1 MNVERIGVIAV
12 QDIVYNELDWIF
24 RELLTEDYGIDAE
37 IEVNF
42 PEYPTGKLIALQI
55 KSGKSYFLESNEER
69 VIFRFEKKHFQ
80 YWLNHSLPVI
90 IVLYNPENKECIWE
104 VVDRLTVQMVSE
116 EKCKMLIRKNNR
128 FDESVKVK
136 LIVLAYRN
144 NIDLLAFNI
153 DKFSVDAKYIFAALN
168 DVQKEQFLKAKEKN
182 DQHNMSTYSEPL
194 NLEFFL
200 RNVFSKIKNKKRDDK
215 GNSKRRNKRNASMM
229 TLPLNRRF
237 FGKQFI
243 AAYKEA
249 ENFINNKNEKILVI
263 VGNEGIGKT
272 TFVKEIYEKHRNVH
286 NFILINIK
294 EISTECQVIDKVKE
308 IYEKE
313 KLENTD
319 KVIIIDGWDELYSI
333 NGEGYILSELISWI
347 RSCVGIKIII
357 TLRNISN
364 NIDKEIVVLKLYPF
378 TEEEGAYYLH
388 SMGIL
393 DKDAI
398 ANRNIYNVLRVCN
411 TPLLLNMLIFTCQD
425 LDIPIGEIST
435 EKILYS
441 IMRHHTNEE
450 NMILEHLAYEMIHT
464 QRYFVNIYDEGVLS
478 SMAEYEEIIVEDN
491 QISFVHKMFL
501 DFFAA
506 IYIFKR
512 LFLQEK
518 AIENFERNVYQ
529 IFSDDICSAEIFGY
543 IKLLI
548 KNENK
553 LRSKEYIERLNNIF
567 YIMLKRGMLYEMSK
581 EQNNFLLISNIFY
594 PVWHLVSY
602 LNKNYCG
609 RFTLYNSEENS
620 KNLTCLID
628 IFNRV
633 HFSEKYLDFSR
644 TEIER
649 YKLWRCNL
657 ININFK
663 EANLQHVNFLGSCLN
678 YSNFED
684 ADMSYCI
691 LISTNMR
698 YANMRNVKLLGAN
711 VSYCIVSEEN
721 MKYIL
726 PFRDTLKGLH
736 NLLIFMENGE
746 IKKYE
751 QYVSGKE

>member
-1 MNVERIGVIAV
+1 MNVGRIGVIAV
-12 QDIVYNELDWIF
+12 QDIVYNKLDWIF
-24 RELLTEDYGIDAE
+24 RELPTEDYGIDAE
-37 IEVNF
+37 IEVNV
-42 PEYPTGKLIALQI
+42 PEYPTGKLIKLQI
-55 KSGKSYFLESNEER
+55 KSGESYFSESNEER
-69 VIFRFEKKHFQ
+69 VIFRFEEKHFQ

-90 IVLYNPENKECIWE
+90 IVLYNPESKECIWE
-104 VVDRLTVQMVSE
+104 VVDRLTVQLVS
-116 EKCKMLIRKNNR
+116 KDKYKILIRKNNR
-128 FDESVKVK
+128 FDESAKAK
-136 LIVLAYRN
+136 LIILAYRN
-144 NIDLLAFNI
+144 NIDLLALNI
-153 DKFSVDAKYIFAALN
+153 DKFSVEAQDIFSALN
-168 DVQKEQFLKAKEKN
+168 DAQKEQFLKAKEKN
-182 DQHNMSTYSEPL
+182 DQQNMSTYSEPL

-215 GNSKRRNKRNASMM
+215 GNSKRRNRKNASMM
-229 TLPLNRRF
+229 TWPLNRRF
-237 FGKQFI
+237 FGKQFMV
-243 AAYKEA
+243 AYKET
-249 ENFINNKNEKILVI
+249 ENFINNKNEKFMII

-272 TFVKEIYEKHRNVH
+272 TFVKEIYEKYRNEH
-286 NFILINIK
+286 NIILINIK
-294 EISTECQVIDKVKE
+294 EISTECQAIDKVKE
-308 IYEKE
+308 ICEKG

-333 NGEGYILSELISWI
+333 NGESYILSELILWA
-347 RSCVGIKIII
+347 RNCVGIKIIV
-357 TLRNISN
+357 TLRYINN
-364 NIDKEIVVLKLYPF
+364 NIDREINVLKLYPF
-378 TEEEGAYYLH
+378 TEEEGVHYLYC
-388 SMGIL
+388 MGVL

-425 LDIPIGEIST
+425 LDLSIEEIST

-441 IMRHHTNEE
+441 IMKRHTNEE

-464 QRYFVNIYDEGVLS
+464 QRYFISIHDESVLS
-478 SMAEYEEIIVEDN
+478 SMAGYEEIIVEDN

-518 AIENFERNVYQ
+518 AIENFERNIYQ
-529 IFSDDICSAEIFGY
+529 IFSDDICSVEIFGY

-548 KNENK
+548 KNEKK
-553 LRSKEYIERLNNIF
+553 LRSKEYIGRLNNIF

-581 EQNNFLLISNIFY
+581 EQNNFVLISNIFY

-609 RFTLYNSEENS
+609 GFTLCNSEENS

-628 IFNRV
+628 VFNRV
-633 HFSEKYLDFSR
+633 YFSEKYLDFSR
-644 TEIER
+644 TEIKR
-649 YKLWRCNL
+649 FKLWRCNL

-711 VSYCIVSEEN
+711 VSYCIVSEES

-726 PFRDTLKGLH
+726 PYRDTLKGLR
-736 NLLIFMENGE
+736 NLIIFMENGE
-746 IKKYE
+746 IRKYD
-751 QYVSGKE
+751 QYVSRKE